1 MSNSLFENPKI
12 ALGFAGGVVAI
23 ALVAS
28 VALNEFGTGQEPAPE
43 INAVQSGTPEAP
55 ANQANSGF
63 ASQQASG
70 WAGET
75 SMSDDW
81 APQSASV
88 PNAGFNSNFDS
99 GTNPDEP
106 VIGDY
111 APTMAKGNGL
121 DRSGS
126 GPTITSKAA
135 PGAPEV
141 VPPSGAVPEIEIA
154 G

>member
-1 MSNSLFENPKI
+1 M
-12 ALGFAGGVVAI
+12 AI

-43 INAVQSGTPEAP
+43 DNLVQSGTPNAP
-55 ANQANSGF
+55 ANPPKSGF

-81 APQSASV
+81 APQSAGA
-88 PNAGFNSNFDS
+88 PNAGFNSNYDS

-106 VIGDY
+106 IVGDY

-135 PGAPEV
+135 PGAPKV
-141 VPPSGAVPEIEIA
+141 VPPSGPIPEIEIA
-154 G
+154 GE